1 MRAALLTGV
10 RAGLSAYWCF
20 LAGAAPLG
28 IKWWCV
34 PLLPRESWRAVN
46 VKMNYAPGYLPPS
59 APPSSKG

>member
-10 RAGLSAYWCF
+10 RAGLSA
-20 LAGAAPLG
+20 LG
-28 IKWWCV
+28 VFSQALVRHGRKWWCV

-59 APPSSKG
+59 APP